1 VGAAGRERS
10 ISHVADGTAP
20 SDAATVR
27 QLGKLRDSAV
37 HYDRNGDD
45 VDYTAVTLGRDAP
58 VSLRNIAP
66 GVRGTDAV
74 NLAQLQDTTRRTLD
88 SANAYTDSRIAPVQN
103 DVWQLGERVDTL
115 ERNTEAGIAAAMGLK
130 QAPAVSG
137 RTTYYAGV
145 GGYRSQAALGVS
157 LRRTADNGRWSLEGG
172 VSGNRL
178 GVGGYIGI
186 SGVLGR

>member
-1 VGAAGRERS
+1 MR
-10 ISHVADGTAP
+10 H
-20 SDAATVR
+20 
-27 QLGKLRDSAV
+27 LGKLRDSAV
-37 HYDRNGDD
+37 HYDRKGDD
-45 VDYTAVTLGRDAP
+45 VDYNAVTLGRDAP
-58 VSLRNIAP
+58 VSVRNVAP

-74 NLAQLQDTTRRTLD
+74 NLAQLQDTTQRTLD
-88 SANAYTDSRIAPVQN
+88 NAYAYTDARIAPVQN
-103 DVWQLGERVDTL
+103 DVWRLGERVDQL
-115 ERNTEAGIAAAMGLK
+115 KRETEAGIAAAMGLK

-172 VSGNRL
+172 VSGNRQGL
-178 GVGGYIGI
+178 GGYVGI